1 MNCHPTYNKNAHG
14 KFRRKK
20 IPSKKQGFLFFQKW
34 KKKSGYSL
42 FFKWKPEF
50 KKQFT
55 QIHSKFEL
63 NTPAGGGKFDS
74 LQPRITR
81 DFVKK

>member
-34 KKKSGYSL
+34 KKNQDIHYFLNGNPNL
-42 FFKWKPEF
+42 